1 MHDDKD
7 IELTKEERAEL
18 RKVAEDARARATI
31 RFRKVMRRANR
42 AAARAGERAAARA
55 QSRGRS
61 EEEVETAREDA
72 AYEEWELEWIRDY
85 IKIDPKLVSRVFYG
99 VSEDSYVDEAVE
111 RVGKAAAV
119 SLGIWPSDWWDWAY
133 GDDEENRDP
142 EEEAIEASAERSEAP
157 TSREQTPVE
166 VQSDI

>member
-1 MHDDKD
+1 MYDDRD

-18 RKVAEDARARATI
+18 REVAEDARTRATI

-85 IKIDPKLVSRVFYG
+85 IKIDPKLATRVFYG

-111 RVGKAAAV
+111 RSAKAEARK
-119 SLGIWPSDWWDWAY
+119 LGIWSSDWWDHAY
-133 GDDEENRDP
+133 ADDEESGDP
-142 EEEAIEASAERSEAP
+142 EQEAIEASAERSESS
-157 TSREQTPVE
+157 TSCEQALVG